1 MKGQPVVL
9 LGAGHGKRMGQPK
22 IFAMFEGA
30 TFLERILERCRETAS
45 PVTLTVDPQFRD
57 KAEALLATLSPP
69 APVLV
74 EVDGTQPMLQSVRA
88 ALRLG
93 KFGEGFWCWPVDAPF
108 ITAMGWDQSV
118 ETVRGEPEA
127 IWKLQ
132 ARGETG
138 HPVWFPG
145 WAVPRILAG
154 CWDDGLLGFQEE
166 CRDQTHVL
174 ILGDEELRDFNSQE
188 QLAAIAP
195 SGEEQA

>member
-57 KAEALLATLSPP
+57 RAEVLLATLSPP

-74 EVDGTQPMLQSVRA
+74 EVDGALPMLQSVRA

-93 KFGEGFWCWPVDAPF
+93 KFGEGFWCWPVDAQF
-108 ITAMGWDQSV
+108 ISPMGWDQAV
-118 ETVRGEPEA
+118 ETVREESGA

-132 ARGETG
+132 ARAET
-138 HPVWFPG
+138 
-145 WAVPRILAG
+145 
-154 CWDDGLLGFQEE
+154 
-166 CRDQTHVL
+166 
-174 ILGDEELRDFNSQE
+174 
-188 QLAAIAP
+188 
-195 SGEEQA
+195 